1 MLRLLCFSL
10 LAGLLVSPLA
20 QASELERSKRMDT
33 VYAVQPGLRLE
44 LDNKYGNAVFSVWD
58 KNQVRVE
65 VDIRVRESD
74 ELKAKTTLDGIRSI
88 QVLYGGFLRLET
100 TFDEQ
105 SSGIKR
111 VMQNLNPFER
121 STVDVDYRITLPA
134 YAVCEISN
142 QFGDVY
148 FEGLQSPATINV
160 RYGDLRSQSLADG
173 SWVRVEYGH
182 AVIGSAD
189 QLFATIS
196 NSEFE
201 LRQSSSLELQ
211 SDGSKIRLEKI
222 ADLRLNSRKDNIRLS
237 DVRTLRGQGRF
248 TDLFI
253 TELQQTCDLEWSF
266 GSIDVAGLSPGFGEL
281 RFDQRNTAVKVNVAN
296 LGFALQAYLEGG
308 QLIVP
313 KEITELNVKVLDEKN
328 KIRSLTGRMPAGS
341 GAEAGKGKFVLRG
354 KEGEYVLYR

>member
-10 LAGLLVSPLA
+10 LVGLLGSPFA
-20 QASELERSKRMDT
+20 QASELELTKRMDT

-44 LDNKYGNAVFSVWD
+44 LDNRYGNVVFSVWN
-58 KNQVRVE
+58 KNEVRVE

-74 ELKAKTTLDGIRSI
+74 NLKAAETLAGVRSI

-134 YAVCEISN
+134 YTVCEISN

-148 FEGLQSPATINV
+148 FEGLQAPATINL

-173 SWVRVEYGH
+173 SWVRVEYGN

-189 QLFATIS
+189 QLFATVS

-201 LRQSSSLELQ
+201 LRQSKSLELQ
-211 SDGSKIRLEKI
+211 SDGSKIRIEQVT
-222 ADLRLNSRKDNIRLS
+222 DLRLASRKDNIRLN

-253 TELQQTCDLEWSF
+253 AALQQSCDLEWSL
-266 GSIDVAGLSPGFGEL
+266 GSIDIAALSPGFGEL
-281 RFDQRNTAVKVNVAN
+281 RFDQRNTTVKVNVAN
-296 LGFALQAYLEGG
+296 FGFALQAYLEGG

-313 KEITELNVKVLDEKN
+313 KEITELNVKVLDTKN
-328 KIRSLTGRMPAGS
+328 KIRSLTGQMPAGS
-341 GAEAGKGKFVLRG
+341 GAGSGKGKFVLRG

>member
-10 LAGLLVSPLA
+10 LAGLLGPPLA
-20 QASELERSKRMDT
+20 QAGNLELSKRMDT

-44 LDNKYGNAVFSVWD
+44 LDNRYGNAVFSVWD

-65 VDIRVRESD
+65 VNIRVRESD
-74 ELKAKTTLDGIRSI
+74 EIKAKETLAGIRSL

-111 VMQNLNPFER
+111 VMQSLNPFER
-121 STVDVDYRITLPA
+121 SAVDVDYRITLPA
-134 YAVCEISN
+134 YTVCEISN

-148 FEGLQSPATINV
+148 FEGLESPATINL
-160 RYGDLRSQSLADG
+160 RYGDLRSQALADG
-173 SWVRVEYGH
+173 SWIRVEYGN
-182 AVIGSAD
+182 AVIGRAD

-201 LRQSSSLELQ
+201 LRQSKSLELQ
-211 SDGSKIRLEKI
+211 SDGSKVRIEQVG
-222 ADLRLNSRKDNIRLS
+222 DLRLTSRKDNIRLS
-237 DVRTLRGQGRF
+237 DVRTIRGQGRF
-248 TDLFI
+248 SDLFLAKL
-253 TELQQTCDLEWSF
+253 EQTCDLEWSL
-266 GSIDVAGLSPGFGEL
+266 GSIDLAALSPSFGEL
-281 RFDQRNTAVKVNVAN
+281 RFDQRNANVKINVAN
-296 LGFALQAYLEGG
+296 LGFSLQAYLEGG

-313 KEITELNVKVLDEKN
+313 KEITELNVKMLDEKN
-328 KIRSLTGRMPAGS
+328 KIRSLTGRMPAS
-341 GAEAGKGKFVLRG
+341 AGAESGKGKFVLRG